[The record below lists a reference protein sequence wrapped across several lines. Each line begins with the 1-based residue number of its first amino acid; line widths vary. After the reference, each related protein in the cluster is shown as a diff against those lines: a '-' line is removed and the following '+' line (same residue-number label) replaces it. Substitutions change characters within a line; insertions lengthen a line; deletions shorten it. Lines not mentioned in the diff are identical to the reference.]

1 MKPSIWQALK
11 GAKLVNGKIVLI
23 TGAAAGIGKACA
35 LIFANQGGRL
45 ALVDLQEEGLKK
57 VCQEIQAQGGQ
68 AIPIVADVTQPKD
81 IDRIFQV
88 IWDGYRGLDIVVN
101 NAGGGLPTDFFDIT
115 FEEWHRM
122 LSLNLTSLPCHFFE
136 EGL

>member
-1 MKPSIWQALK
+1 MKPSIWKALE

-68 AIPIVADVTQPKD
+68 
-81 IDRIFQV
+81 RSRF
-88 IWDGYRGLDIVVN
+88 
-101 NAGGGLPTDFFDIT
+101 GG
-115 FEEWHRM
+115 M
-122 LSLNLTSLPCHFFE
+122 
-136 EGL
+136 